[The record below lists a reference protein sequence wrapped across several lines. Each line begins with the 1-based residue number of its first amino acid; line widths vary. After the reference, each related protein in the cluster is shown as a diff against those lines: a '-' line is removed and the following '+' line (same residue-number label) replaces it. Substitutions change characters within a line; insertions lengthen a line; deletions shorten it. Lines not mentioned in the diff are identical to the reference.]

1 MVFRKQLGYLVMV
14 LLVFSCTELP
24 EENQYEPH
32 IIPEHMSIEEKK
44 VRFEALMVPP
54 VKKVYQELTFQF
66 KETELWIKKGR
77 YPQRIAALKEEYK
90 AESDQ
95 HLLAALKPHPPSIV
109 LGQAA
114 LESAWGTS
122 RFFVEA
128 NNVFGVWSF
137 DSEEPR
143 VAADIKRGDKT
154 IWVKKYNSLEDAV
167 GDYYRVLARG
177 HAHQHFRDLRLK
189 TDNPYKLAKKLDQ
202 YSEKREV
209 YVEELI
215 SLMSYNKLTRYDP
228 VVYKKQ

>member
-1 MVFRKQLGYLVMV
+1 MAFRKKLLCVVMF
-14 LLVFSCTELP
+14 LLVFSCAELP
-24 EENQYEPH
+24 EESQYDPY
-32 IIPEHMSIEEKK
+32 IVPENMTVEEKK
-44 VRFEALMVPP
+44 QRFEALMVPP
-54 VKKVYQELTFQF
+54 VKRVYQELNFQF
-66 KETELWIKKGR
+66 KETELWMKKGR

-90 AESDQ
+90 ADSDQ
-95 HLLAALKPHPPSIV
+95 QLLAALKPHPPSIV

-143 VAADIKRGDKT
+143 IAADVRRGNKT

-167 GDYYRVLARG
+167 RDYYRVLARG

-189 TDNPYKLAKKLDQ
+189 TDNPYKLARKLDQ

-209 YVEELI
+209 YIEELI
-215 SLMSYNKLTRYDP
+215 SLISYNKLTRFDP